1 MARAGGMQH
10 WAALKRTL
18 AIPANPDLK
27 PLAKPTDESLD
38 RYEAETGFRLPHSY
52 RSFIKVFGPGVLA
65 WDYRIVA
72 PGYPEQG
79 WAVDLAAFNAVPHA
93 ALKDKRVLRQ
103 FKDPAQAQRL
113 VFFCRPG
120 DGDLVGWDPEDV
132 RDRRW
137 HEYGTY
143 EWGRGDALG
152 FVAASF
158 TEFIENVCLSE
169 ANLRLTPEQVAEL
182 GTRREF
188 LPEYDLGAAGH
199 AEQAATPDRS
209 RD

>member
-1 MARAGGMQH
+1 MARAGGMRH

-18 AIPANPDLK
+18 VIPDNPNLK
-27 PLAKPTDESLD
+27 PLAKPTDETLD
-38 RYEAETGFRLPHSY
+38 RYEAETGFRLPRSY
-52 RSFIKVFGPGVLA
+52 CSFIKVFGPGVLA

-79 WAVDLAAFNAVPHA
+79 WAVDLAAFNAECHRPLA
-93 ALKDKRVLRQ
+93 DKRVLRQ
-103 FKDPAQAQRL
+103 FKDPAQVRRV

-132 RDRRW
+132 RDKQW
-137 HEYGTY
+137 HEYGIY
-143 EWGRGDALG
+143 EWGREEALG

-158 TEFIENVCLSE
+158 TEFIEDVCLS
-169 ANLRLTPEQVAEL
+169 AASLRLAPKQVAEL

-188 LPEYDLGAAGH
+188 LPEYDLKG
-199 AEQAATPDRS
+199 Q
-209 RD
+209 